1 MTTAALIV
9 AALALIV
16 AVLAVLQLGGLRRR
30 LEAVPK
36 DGDVIGLLREIDVDL
51 SAVEKS
57 IAELAPRLEA
67 VERAMP
73 SAVCHVGVVSYNAF
87 GDITGN
93 LSRSVALL
101 DRRGSGLV
109 ISVLVGRAETMFFTK
124 QVRGRI
130 GAEELSPEEHAAI
143 DEAMTG

>member
-1 MTTAALIV
+1 MTTAALVI
-9 AALALIV
+9 AAFALIV
-16 AVLAVLQLGGLRRR
+16 AVLGFVQLGALRRR

-51 SAVEKS
+51 SAAEKS
-57 IAELAPRLEA
+57 IADLGPRIEA
-67 VERAMP
+67 IERAMP
-73 SAVCHVGVVSYNAF
+73 SVVCYVGVVSYNAF

-124 QVRGRI
+124 QVRSRV

>member
-1 MTTAALIV
+1 MITAALVTAAVALIV
-9 AALALIV
+9 AALAM
-16 AVLAVLQLGGLRRR
+16 LQLGALRRR

-51 SAVEKS
+51 AAAEKS
-57 IAELAPRLEA
+57 IAELGPRMDA
-67 VERAMP
+67 IERAMP
-73 SAVCHVGVVSYNAF
+73 SAVSHVGVVSYNAF

-124 QVRGRI
+124 QVRGRV

-143 DEAMTG
+143 DEAMAG